1 MAEVNALSG
10 LGLQRGAVLTSL
22 EESEQTIYW
31 KQEPPQLTP
40 PRGLSSEY
48 RLLALSGELERS
60 IHSLLGSVSERARDR
75 KESIETLSKENI
87 LKLKEAAARARSSD
101 AWTQLKR
108 VADSVMGAFSLV
120 MGFSWVAGGGSAL
133 TGGALIASGLLSA
146 SHAALC
152 DSKAWDWLAGKLAHD
167 DEDTKKRLSLLIPA
181 AFAIALASCSMA
193 GMAGAAQ
200 AAREEVMR
208 RFSLSLQGSMVLFNS
223 ATSIA
228 QGLSEARKT
237 WAQANLASI
246 QDALTEERE
255 ELQIVTT
262 TLEKLLRELRSGFK
276 AAEQALQSAAQ
287 SRAFMMR

>member
-1 MAEVNALSG
+1 MAEVSSLSG
-10 LGLQRGAVLTSL
+10 LGIQRSSVLPSFD
-22 EESEQTIYW
+22 EGEPIIHW

-48 RLLALSGELERS
+48 RLLRLSGELEKS

-75 KESIETLSKENI
+75 KESIETLSRENI
-87 LKLKEAAARARSSD
+87 LKLKEAAARVRSSD
-101 AWTQLKR
+101 TWTQLKR
-108 VADSVMGAFSLV
+108 VADSVMGALSLV
-120 MGFSWVAGGGSAL
+120 MGFSWIAGGGSPLA
-133 TGGALIASGLLSA
+133 GGALIASGLLSA

-167 DEDTKKRLSLLIPA
+167 DEETKKRLALLLPSILA
-181 AFAIALASCSMA
+181 VAVASCSMA
-193 GMAGAAQ
+193 GMAGAAK
-200 AAREEVMR
+200 AAQEEMMR
-208 RFSLSLQGSMVLFNS
+208 RFSLSLQGSMILFNS
-223 ATSIA
+223 ATSIG

-237 WAQANLASI
+237 WAQADLTSI
-246 QDALTEERE
+246 QDALTEQRE